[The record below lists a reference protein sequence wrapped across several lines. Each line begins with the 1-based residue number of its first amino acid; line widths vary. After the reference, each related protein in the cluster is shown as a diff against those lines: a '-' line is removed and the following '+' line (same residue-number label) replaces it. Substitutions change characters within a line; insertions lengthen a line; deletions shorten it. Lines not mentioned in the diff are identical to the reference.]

1 MGNWY
6 NIGEKMES
14 MILNSQEALEI
25 LKALIKLYPQ
35 NQPELEFKNN
45 YELLCAVVLSAQTT
59 DKSVNKISPI
69 LFDRYPRVE
78 DMADADVNE
87 IQEIIK
93 SIGLSKNKSKYL
105 KELSIELLENFNG
118 QVPSTR
124 KELMSLSG
132 VGRKTANVLL
142 ANAFD
147 IPAFAV
153 DTHVNRICK
162 KLKFVK
168 EDLNV
173 LQVEE
178 EMMKKIPD
186 KYWKQAHHSI
196 LLFGRH
202 QCVAKNHDHSIC
214 LLRIKDKLQ
223 KNEIAQK
230 AMAKICEGQQI

>member
-1 MGNWY
+1 
-6 NIGEKMES
+6 MEN
-14 MILNSQEALEI
+14 MILNSEEVLEI

-69 LFDRYPRVE
+69 LFERYPRVE

-118 QVPSTR
+118 KVPSTR

-132 VGRKTANVLL
+132 VGRKTANVVL

-147 IPAFAV
+147 IPTFAV
-153 DTHVNRICK
+153 DTHVKRICK
-162 KLKFVK
+162 KLKFVSG
-168 EDLNV
+168 DLSV

-196 LLFGRH
+196 LLFGRY

-230 AMAKICEGQQI
+230 AMAKICEDQQI

>member
-1 MGNWY
+1 
-6 NIGEKMES
+6 MEN

-93 SIGLSKNKSKYL
+93 SIGLSTNKSKYL

-147 IPAFAV
+147 I
-153 DTHVNRICK
+153 
-162 KLKFVK
+162 
-168 EDLNV
+168 
-173 LQVEE
+173 
-178 EMMKKIPD
+178 
-186 KYWKQAHHSI
+186 S
-196 LLFGRH
+196 
-202 QCVAKNHDHSIC
+202 
-214 LLRIKDKLQ
+214 
-223 KNEIAQK
+223 NESK
-230 AMAKICEGQQI
+230 AC